1 MAKHVIYV
9 PGLGDHRNYGQPVIL
24 LFWRLFGVK
33 AHYLALGWHSH
44 EPFDKKLEKLLALAD
59 ELKGK
64 YGSVSL
70 VGVSA
75 GATAV
80 LNALASRKDLGKV
93 VCICGKINNPQT
105 VGQQVYD
112 YNPPFKESAYL
123 LQKNL
128 RKLGPPERARI
139 MSIHPLQDP
148 TVPPAD
154 TILDGAV
161 ESTVPTKGHIFSIY
175 FSVMFRA
182 RTICRFLK
190 NT

>member
-9 PGLGDHRNYGQPVIL
+9 PGLGDQRTYGQPVML
-24 LFWRLFGVK
+24 KFWRLFGVK
-33 AHYLALGWHSH
+33 AHYLALGWHSQ
-44 EPFDKKLEKLLALAD
+44 ESFDKKLERLTSLID
-59 ELKGK
+59 ELHDKH
-64 YGSVSL
+64 GSVAL

-80 LNALASRKDLGKV
+80 LNAYAAKDNIDKV

-105 VGQQVYD
+105 VGQRVYE
-112 YNPPFKESAYL
+112 YNPPFKESVYL

-128 RKLGPPERARI
+128 NKLGSAKRAKI
-139 MSIHPLQDP
+139 MSVHPLEDH

-154 TILDGAV
+154 TLIDGAV
-161 ESTVPTKGHIFSIY
+161 ELVIPTKGHVFSIY
-175 FSVMFRA
+175 FSIMFRA